1 MSKADSNEDFLLGGQ
16 AVLEGVLM
24 RSPNYSAVAVRRSD
38 GAIVMRRTH
47 QPNPSSAHKIL
58 SWPLVRGVVMLGHT
72 LAIGI
77 GALNFSAAV
86 LTEEEAEAKGE
97 RKDAGKGKA
106 DYSKLSMALTLTVAF
121 LFAFVLIVF
130 LPLWLTD
137 LLKMV
142 LPALQHPVLYNA
154 VDGLFRVAIFLAY
167 ILLISLMPDI
177 RRVFEYHGAEHM
189 SVYASE
195 DLDAG
200 QRVTV
205 EEASRHSPYHP
216 RCGTSFLLLVMIV
229 AIVLFSLTPT
239 EGPFWLKLLI
249 RTPLIPLIAGV
260 SYEILKLTA
269 KLRGKWIFSALSAPG
284 MWLQRLTAR
293 HPDHSQL
300 EVAVIALNEVID
312 LERRFEGQPLPPDF
326 EQVVPTGET

>member
-1 MSKADSNEDFLLGGQ
+1 MSKADNNEDFLLGGQ

-38 GAIVMRRTH
+38 GGIVMRRTH
-47 QPNPSSAHKIL
+47 QPKPGTTHKIL
-58 SWPLVRGVVMLGHT
+58 SWPLIRGVVMLGQT

-86 LTEEEAEAKGE
+86 LTEEEAQAKGE
-97 RKDAGKGKA
+97 KNGAKKGKGEI
-106 DYSKLSMALTLTVAF
+106 SKISMGLTLAVAF
-121 LFAFVLIVF
+121 IFAFVLIVF

-137 LLKMV
+137 LVKMV
-142 LPALQHPVLYNA
+142 LPAVGHPVLYNA
-154 VDGLFRVAIFLAY
+154 VDGLFRVAVFLIY

-195 DLDAG
+195 ELDAG
-200 QRVTV
+200 ERVTI
-205 EEASRHSPYHP
+205 ESAGRHSPYHP
-216 RCGTSFLLLVMIV
+216 RCGTSFLLLVMVV
-229 AIVLFSLTPT
+229 AILLFSLTPT
-239 EGPFWLKLLI
+239 EGPFWIKLLI

-260 SYEILKLTA
+260 SYEFLKLTA
-269 KLRGKWIFSALSAPG
+269 KLRGKWIFAILSAPG

-293 HPDHSQL
+293 HPDSSQL
-300 EVAVIALNEVID
+300 EVAVLALNEVLD
-312 LERRFEGQPLPPDF
+312 LERRFEGQPLPEGF
-326 EQVVPTGET
+326 EQVVPSADT